1 MGTAWIFLS
10 PLTLLDQV
18 GQTAPHVLLSSRP
31 VKRLLH
37 LCRDFLRLSVF
48 SFESTRRPKDFA
60 GLGDG
65 WDLRRGVRES
75 TYALL
80 VCNGGPAIVSGG
92 LWTGIIHSLIC
103 GGDPTC
109 VRCQAAPE
117 TVSHRLWHCAANQTF
132 RRALDASL
140 SRPDILDSLPSCARR
155 CGILPRRNQL
165 SIDDVL
171 ALHNYLASVNAHATA
186 SRVAA
191 SAGRPLPSPESVH
204 DMRLPTS
211 AIYDSSLPPMKRTKL
226 HPRLCLEVGGQT
238 VTTLLPHLC
247 LMSFP
252 LPVTRFWTTAMTLST
267 LSVLM
272 VTPNRLFNRCR
283 PIVLNTRFRYLVAEI
298 PSWTRRWFLALYES
312 LLMVPSSIAMRLL
325 LLDGASR
332 SVTPASGTCWI
343 SVGLCSSVRCT
354 RVILVFL
361 EPPTTRLSS
370 SLCFLL
376 FDGWQY
382 LRTVNQF

>member
-1 MGTAWIFLS
+1 MCRGHRLDFSI

-18 GQTAPHVLLSSRP
+18 GKTAPHVLLCSRP

-80 VCNGGPAIVSGG
+80 VCNGGPALVSGG

-191 SAGRPLPSPESVH
+191 SAGRPLPSPELVH
-204 DMRLPTS
+204 DMRLLTS
-211 AIYDSSLPPMKRTKL
+211 AIYDSSLPPMKRIK
-226 HPRLCLEVGGQT
+226 
-238 VTTLLPHLC
+238 
-247 LMSFP
+247 
-252 LPVTRFWTTAMTLST
+252 TA
-267 LSVLM
+267 
-272 VTPNRLFNRCR
+272 
-283 PIVLNTRFRYLVAEI
+283 
-298 PSWTRRWFLALYES
+298 
-312 LLMVPSSIAMRLL
+312 SS
-325 LLDGASR
+325 
-332 SVTPASGTCWI
+332 
-343 SVGLCSSVRCT
+343 
-354 RVILVFL
+354 L
-361 EPPTTRLSS
+361 EPGSRRPNCDDCAH
-370 SLCFLL
+370 SLVSNVVSTARGKFLDDSDDP
-376 FDGWQY
+376 FRPFQC
-382 LRTVNQF
+382 